1 MEMYLMILQTLVFV
15 AAWGAVGRYVETRG
29 PIASVRSITLLN
41 SRFYS
46 LASAALLALILL
58 APAYQD
64 TARLLFHASKFYEY
78 IDVLGVRAAGGEID
92 LHFGFHHLTTPY
104 LTYFRVLHHHEGWR
118 IVAGLNTFHHV
129 LMYAY
134 FGGAAAL
141 RSALPVTGTL
151 QLVAGIAGEA
161 WMLTRKTM
169 HDEVPLWPNAFTLGL
184 LSTYLVLWIRDLRMR
199 SFFSSDPLAP
209 KSHPEAAVKQS

>member
-1 MEMYLMILQTLVFV
+1 MGVHLMILQTLVFV
-15 AAWGAVGRYVETRG
+15 AAWAAVGRYVDARG
-29 PIASVRSITLLN
+29 PIAFVRSITLLS
-41 SRFYS
+41 SRVYS
-46 LASAALLALILL
+46 LASAALLALILT
-58 APAYQD
+58 PQYED

-104 LTYFRVLHHHEGWR
+104 LTYFRVLHNHEGWR
-118 IVAGLNTFHHV
+118 VVAGLNSFHHV

-134 FGGAAAL
+134 FGGAAAV

-161 WMLTRKTM
+161 LILTRKTM
-169 HDEVPLWPNAFTLGL
+169 HDEEPLWPNVLTLGL
-184 LSTYLVLWIRDLRMR
+184 LGSYLVLWIRDLRMR
-199 SFFSSDPLAP
+199 LFSSEESSAP
-209 KSHPEAAVKQS
+209 TKYLDVAAKES